1 MKLRVREL
9 REERGWNQ
17 TVLGYHSG
25 LSTSQ
30 ISLIETGKR
39 NPSAETLQGIAT
51 ALGVEVGDLFPKVL
65 SPQPERE
72 AAAGEPVDYR
82 QLYFDLG
89 RRELEIA
96 EDALQ
101 NSSEALGTEDYDE
114 FIKLPV
120 DEQHQRIEWAER
132 WRKMAERILASIKD
146 KQAELGIGQLDEL
159 AQRREALAST
169 IETFRK
175 TA

>member
-17 TVLGYHSG
+17 TVLGYHAG

-51 ALGVEVGDLFPKVL
+51 ALSVEVGDLFPKVL
-65 SPQPERE
+65 SPQPEHK
-72 AAAGEPVDYR
+72 AAVGEPIDYR
-82 QLYFDLG
+82 EMYFALG
-89 RRELEIA
+89 RRGFALIDEALKNA
-96 EDALQ
+96 EE
-101 NSSEALGTEDYDE
+101 SLGTEDYDE
-114 FIKLPV
+114 FIELPV
-120 DEQHQRIEWAER
+120 DEQHRRIEWAER
-132 WRKMAERILASIKD
+132 WRKMAEEILASIEGER
-146 KQAELGIGQLDEL
+146 AELEIEQRDEL